1 MSRPLILNV
10 MHLAGTTSVLVEDDS
25 SLRDFHY
32 SKGDTR
38 VFGVTAEGEFVYALH
53 DAYLRRY
60 PHMVGISVFRVYRT
74 APPQRDPEM
83 SPAEFVFVR
92 ELMKVH
98 GRDILKP
105 VADKYK
111 VTKGV
116 AFGALFG
123 GEAGQR
129 VRDNFQR
136 GLYDIEYWK
145 KHPFSGEDYNDERFE
160 ERIRALTEMY
170 QDGKVSGRF
179 SSSSEHK
186 LSMGAMVPRSVC
198 SVCGAT
204 SNDDHPGCK
213 HLQEAPK
220 KSSWLN
226 DYARLDAEATH
237 RLHEAQLANQ
247 TSQREPTH
255 TDLSVHV
262 ANTKQARQRYNDAIF
277 ALRKRLNG
285 HDIPGLAQNDES
297 RGDLDWPELK
307 ELKLRAFYEHD
318 TRSAAPF
325 VSIQIEQDPD
335 APMGDDFFVDIDITG
350 FGGTLDEAIAC
361 FRQGVEQLHKM
372 KP

>member
-145 KHPFSGEDYNDERFE
+145 KHPFSGEDYN
-160 ERIRALTEMY
+160 
-170 QDGKVSGRF
+170 
-179 SSSSEHK
+179 
-186 LSMGAMVPRSVC
+186 
-198 SVCGAT
+198 
-204 SNDDHPGCK
+204 
-213 HLQEAPK
+213 
-220 KSSWLN
+220 
-226 DYARLDAEATH
+226 
-237 RLHEAQLANQ
+237 
-247 TSQREPTH
+247 PTH